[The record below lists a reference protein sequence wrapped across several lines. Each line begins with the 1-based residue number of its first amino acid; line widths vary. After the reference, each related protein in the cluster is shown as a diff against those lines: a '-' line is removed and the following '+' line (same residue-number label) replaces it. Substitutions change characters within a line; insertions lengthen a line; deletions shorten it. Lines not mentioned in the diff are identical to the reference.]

1 MTPVPGI
8 LQSHGEETTK
18 RVMAPVNPGRN
29 SLLWALR
36 EKDGRAVR
44 EPVGTRVELASW
56 VRERKTRLF
65 TSGHLKFRQHPQV
78 LGPQLCF
85 PIFRHRYPE
94 LGWNTGHLGKLPWTV
109 VPLTANSSSHFHA
122 GDSNSCKGIFS
133 WKWSCLA
140 KKQNVCLSVSPRELL
155 FSWAGP
161 LLSSLITISWA
172 RVGGPSMSP
181 VPDCLFP
188 NPGGPGMMYFLP
200 DWNVAPLLLVH
211 GIS

>member
-8 LQSHGEETTK
+8 LQCHGEETTK

-56 VRERKTRLF
+56 VRERQTRLL

-109 VPLTANSSSHFHA
+109 VPSHHQLVLSLPRRRPQLMQGHIFVKVELFGKKAECVSFCKPSGATIFLSWTSPLQSDHYFVSE
-122 GDSNSCKGIFS
+122 GGRSLDESCS
-133 WKWSCLA
+133 R
-140 KKQNVCLSVSPRELL
+140 LSVS
-155 FSWAGP
+155 
-161 LLSSLITISWA
+161 
-172 RVGGPSMSP
+172 
-181 VPDCLFP
+181 
-188 NPGGPGMMYFLP
+188 
-200 DWNVAPLLLVH
+200 
-211 GIS
+211 